1 MHACFL
7 LLLFQFIIDTQQ
19 YNISYFDILALIRL
33 DRPELSLNMTKA
45 KPKVINIKL
54 VAALPRGE
62 AVVYIRPG
70 TVVLINKQ
78 GETLRELCTCDY
90 TEALLVTDGKLIVA
104 YRHSSSVK
112 LISVYSGSLVKIY
125 NIPDHFSF
133 IAFINQFFLLLKHTE
148 TEEMLTYRLTDKQRN
163 TIRGLKRPNCVTYG
177 YYNNTMYYF
186 VCEIHSN
193 VIVKFNSSWGYI
205 NSFGGYN
212 TGDSKLLSPQSAI
225 VSPENTVLICDSG
238 NYRIS
243 EYTFEGRFIRHVF
256 YSSYRPN
263 DLSFSYPYLW
273 VVHERNKLYRL
284 KLYKE

>member
-7 LLLFQFIIDTQQ
+7 LLSFQFFIDAQQ
-19 YNISYFDILALIRL
+19 YYISYFDILALVRL
-33 DRPELSLNMTKA
+33 DRPERSHNMTKA

-54 VAALPRGE
+54 VAAVTRGE
-62 AVVYIRPG
+62 AVVYIWPR

-78 GETLRELCTCDY
+78 GEIVRELCTCDY
-90 TEALLVTDGKLIVA
+90 TEALLVTVGKLTVA

-112 LISVYSGSLVKIY
+112 LISVYSGSLIKIY

-133 IAFINQFFLLLKHTE
+133 IAIINQFFLLLKHTE
-148 TEEMLTYRLTDKQRN
+148 TEEILMYRLTDKQRN
-163 TIRGLKRPNCVTYG
+163 TVRGLKRPNCVRYG
-177 YYNNTMYYF
+177 YYNNTVYYF

-193 VIVKFNSSWGYI
+193 VVFKLNSSWGYI
-205 NSFGGYN
+205 NSFGGHN
-212 TGDSKLLSPQSAI
+212 TGDFKLLSPQSAK

-243 EYTFEGRFIRHVF
+243 EYTFEGGFIQHVF

-263 DLSFSYPYLW
+263 GLSFSYPYLW